1 MQNLQNLRVS
11 EVCVCVCVRVH
22 RLKRRLRE
30 WSQPRLTQ
38 ENTGKAE
45 KNRLRFWNQALF

>member
-11 EVCVCVCVRVH
+11 EVRVCVRVH